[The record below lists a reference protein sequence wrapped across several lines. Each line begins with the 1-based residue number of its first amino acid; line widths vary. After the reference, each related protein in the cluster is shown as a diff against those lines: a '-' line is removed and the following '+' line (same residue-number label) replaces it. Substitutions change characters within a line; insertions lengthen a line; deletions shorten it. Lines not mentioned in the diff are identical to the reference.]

1 MHIRTI
7 SDKEKHL
14 HNKAQ
19 QFLPGGSLGNTPM
32 DVILREGH
40 GSRVW
45 DISGNEMVDYLIG
58 SGPMLVGHGH
68 PEVLNTIRTQ
78 IELGTTFFT
87 SNEHAIL
94 LAEELVDAVA
104 CAEKVRFV
112 STGSEATH
120 YAMRAARAYR
130 KRDVILKFEG
140 GFHGMNDSAL
150 MSMSP
155 SSSSE
160 PPIARPDS
168 AGIPRSVEKDMLIA
182 PFNNL
187 EQTADLIKKHQDKIG
202 AVIVE
207 PLQRIIPPLP
217 GFLQGLREI
226 TTDLD
231 IPLIFD
237 EIVTGFR
244 LAYGGAQ
251 EYYGVT
257 PDICTLGKAIAGGFP
272 LAAIAGKNHI
282 MSNFDMDLSKDGSY
296 LPQIGTLSGNPVAAS
311 AGLATL
317 EILKRE
323 NTYQNLFKTG
333 VELQKGLQQI
343 IDRTEIAAQLVGAPP
358 LFDIVFS
365 DATITDYRSM
375 LSNDKKMASR
385 FNQLLLRRGVLKGD
399 WKFYLSTV
407 HTQEDLDWTF
417 QAFEDSL
424 SELLQ

>member
-155 SSSSE
+155 SSSPE

-187 EQTADLIKKHQDKIG
+187 EQTVDLIKKHQDKIG

-323 NTYQNLFKTG
+323 NTYQNLFKIG

-407 HTQEDLDWTF
+407 HTQEDLNWTF